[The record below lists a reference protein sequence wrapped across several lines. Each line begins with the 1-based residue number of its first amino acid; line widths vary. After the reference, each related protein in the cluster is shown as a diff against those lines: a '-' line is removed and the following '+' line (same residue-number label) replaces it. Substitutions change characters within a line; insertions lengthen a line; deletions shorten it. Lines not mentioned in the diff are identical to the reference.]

1 MDNQSIIDVL
11 VVFDVDSILEKYPT
25 PSKDPQSP
33 TQISDV
39 QDYKGLIHML
49 VKQSRAIDGMSG
61 GELRFSAK
69 TNDIVR
75 WREETFSDNINS
87 DVDVQLYG
95 FSVTQGDGLIDKPQ
109 LKNVEV
115 KKIVGN
121 TNDPLSP
128 TYQTITDSY
137 WQTTVLKPGDVTYHW
152 RFLITDD
159 KNEKLGY
166 FEWDPYIHITE

>member
-1 MDNQSIIDVL
+1 MNPSIIDVL

-25 PSKDPQSP
+25 PSKDPQNP
-33 TQISDV
+33 TGLNGNDI
-39 QDYKGLIHML
+39 GLIHML
-49 VKQSRAIDGMSG
+49 VKQLRVMDGASG

-69 TNDIVR
+69 TNDIIR

-95 FSVTQGDGLIDKPQ
+95 FLVTQGDGLIDKPQ

-115 KKIVGN
+115 KKIIGN
-121 TNDPLSP
+121 PTDPLSP
-128 TYQTITDSY
+128 TFQTITDSF

-152 RFLITDD
+152 RFMITDE
-159 KNEKLGY
+159 KNDKLGY
-166 FEWDPYIHITE
+166 FEWDPFIHITE